1 MRRVCLTFMAVA
13 ALAACSSGTSNLPD
27 STTAT
32 SPVVARTPTVDSGP
46 IGFCVALK
54 ELEGAKTTNDPVA
67 RAGAVQESAALMR
80 KWAPPDIKDAAGAYA
95 DAVESIGKAA
105 QDDTMDKAALQKALA
120 DGLAQHAT
128 DVAKVAIWAS
138 THCQL

>member
-1 MRRVCLTFMAVA
+1 MRRVCLTLMAVA

-32 SPVVARTPTVDSGP
+32 SPGAALTPTADSGP

-54 ELEGAKTTNDPVA
+54 ELEDAKTTDDPVA
-67 RAGAVQESAALMR
+67 RAGAVQKSAALMR
-80 KWAPPDIKDAAGAYA
+80 KWAPPDIKHAAGAHA
-95 DAVESIGKAA
+95 DADESIGKAA
-105 QDDTMDKAALQKALA
+105 QDDTMDKAALQRALA
-120 DGLAQHAT
+120 DALARHAT
-128 DVAKVAIWAS
+128 DVANVAIWAS